1 MPAMEKIAKD
11 FKDGGVVFYMLYT
24 REPHPGQDRGEFN
37 FSDKKQ
43 TKTAK
48 ERVDYAL
55 EMMKEYSQER
65 PILIDKFGEEPLQKT
80 IGGNRPNSLIVVD
93 REGKV
98 ALWQDWSEPAAL
110 HKKLCEMTGLNP
122 PAPKPVAP
130 PTRQRPTSPGTP
142 TEKSE

>member
-1 MPAMEKIAKD
+1 MEKMAKD

-24 REPHPGQDRGEFN
+24 KEPHAGQIRGDHD

-55 EMMKEYSQER
+55 EMMKEFSQER
-65 PILIDKFGEEPLQKT
+65 PILIDKFGDDSLQKL

-122 PAPKPVAP
+122 PAPKPVAS
-130 PTRQRPTSPGTP
+130 PTKRRPKSPGTP
-142 TEKSE
+142 AERSK

>member
-1 MPAMEKIAKD
+1 MEKLAKD

-24 REPHPGQDRGEFN
+24 REPHAGQNRGKYD

-55 EMMKEYSQER
+55 EMMKEFSQER
-65 PILIDKFGEEPLQKT
+65 PILIDKFGDDSLQKL

-98 ALWQDWSEPAAL
+98 ALWQVWSEPAEL

-122 PAPKPVAP
+122 PAPKPVASP
-130 PTRQRPTSPGTP
+130 GRRRPTRPAAPTAES
-142 TEKSE
+142 K